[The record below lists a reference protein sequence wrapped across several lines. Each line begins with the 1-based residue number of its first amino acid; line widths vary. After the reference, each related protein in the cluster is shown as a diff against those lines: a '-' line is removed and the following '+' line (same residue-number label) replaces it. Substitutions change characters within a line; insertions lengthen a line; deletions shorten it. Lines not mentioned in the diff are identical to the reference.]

1 MSLNLLSM
9 LVGESRVMQQLYDVI
24 TQLAA
29 KNDPVL
35 ILGEVATGKDSAAYE
50 LHCESSRVN
59 YPFLSFNCASIP
71 LELLESE
78 LFGHAQG
85 AFSGAIT
92 ERKGRVALAEKGTL
106 FLDEVDSLPMP
117 IQLKLLTA
125 VQQGFFYP
133 IGVEKNIPCD
143 VRVIFGAQASLK
155 QRVDEGYFSAELF
168 ALFRNSIINMPPLRE
183 RTEDLASLLQVLIL
197 KVQPSECESPSFD
210 VSAIKALQ
218 NYDWPGNLRE
228 LECLVESLVTL
239 YPGQVVTVDDLPTRY
254 QEAHSR
260 DQLSLGLIEDEL
272 GFLLSGLNSEDIDT
286 CSNSQGHNAS
296 NLNFPLQ
303 AIDSPVLVAVPA
315 FDLESGVSM
324 KTYLQDVE
332 LQLIQGALHKAQGN
346 VSQAA
351 KLLQL
356 NRTTL
361 VEKIRKLGLK
371 ELDIA

>member
-1 MSLNLLSM
+1 MSLNLLST

-35 ILGEVATGKDSAAYE
+35 ILGEAATGKDSAAYE

-59 YPFLSFNCASIP
+59 YPFVSFNCASIP
-71 LELLESE
+71 LELLETE

-85 AFSGAIT
+85 AFPGAIT
-92 ERKGRVALAEKGTL
+92 EHKGRVALAEKGTL
-106 FLDEVDSLPMP
+106 FLDEVDCLPMP

-125 VQQGFFYP
+125 MQQGFFYP

-168 ALFRNSIINMPPLRE
+168 ALFRNSIIHMPPLRE
-183 RTEDLASLLQVLIL
+183 RAEDLASLLQVLIS
-197 KVQPSECESPSFD
+197 KVQPSECESPSLD
-210 VSAIKALQ
+210 ASVITALQ

-254 QEAHSR
+254 QEPHSR

-272 GFLLSGLNSEDIDT
+272 GFLLSGLNAEDIDT
-286 CSNSQGHNAS
+286 CSNSEGHNAS
-296 NLNFPLQ
+296 SLSFSFPV
-303 AIDSPVLVAVPA
+303 IESPGLVTVPA
-315 FDLESGVSM
+315 FDLESGISM

-361 VEKIRKLGLK
+361 VEKIRKFGLK